1 MDGWCFGRTGS
12 NKLRMLRLTP
22 IKVNY
27 MRDKRDFYLKT
38 KLIDPPHTC
47 IAQGPQIVTAWRD
60 LLIDLYTYVK
70 NDSKI
75 IDKSNKRTFG
85 WTCWC
90 TSGNV
95 RKRSI
100 MAENGVCVGGREREV
115 EEQEDL
121 HAPSTSYFHD
131 NHSSGIMHAAISS
144 WRRAGHVCSSM
155 QRCTTIILR

>member
-27 MRDKRDFYLKT
+27 MRDTRDLYLKT
-38 KLIDPPHTC
+38 KLIDPPYTC

-85 WTCWC
+85 
-90 TSGNV
+90 
-95 RKRSI
+95 
-100 MAENGVCVGGREREV
+100 
-115 EEQEDL
+115 
-121 HAPSTSYFHD
+121 
-131 NHSSGIMHAAISS
+131 
-144 WRRAGHVCSSM
+144 
-155 QRCTTIILR
+155 